1 MPIYSDDD
9 FRKLCDRAKTAWTV
23 AEYEHSSL
31 REVYRYL
38 WPERYQEMVSG
49 PGSAGKGSTSGDRPR
64 FDHLFDP
71 TGMQALEDGAA
82 QVAEVVHPWDSQ
94 WARWVPRAGIEEDVQ
109 PQLADLASS
118 FTAKA
123 MSALSRSNFHT
134 EATASHRDFLI
145 GTGFMALE
153 LDTREPRRV
162 MATSIPAYRM
172 ACECDAAG
180 RWTGFFRKYSPR
192 ARDLPAMFGRGATFS
207 EAANKAMKDE
217 PESRV
222 EVEYGWTWDHEG
234 KAWASC
240 AWETSQKHKIVEAEH
255 RTCPIIGYRASRT
268 GGRAWATGPAT
279 RALPDVKVANKVV
292 ELILQNA
299 AIAVTGMWQAEDDGV
314 LNPAAITLRAGII
327 IPKAS
332 GSDGLQPLEA
342 PGRFDV
348 SQMVLDDLRQ
358 NIKRALYVTRI
369 AEREMTAEEYR
380 GRLQQQI
387 REMRGMYGQLRNE
400 FVSPVNARTLDLLEQ
415 MGEIEAAEFDQ
426 LLDVQMTGP
435 MAQDAQMAEV
445 ERLQG
450 SFGVV
455 AGMVGPELAMAALN
469 AHEMVPWVA
478 RQMHAKTGMW
488 KSKEEIQQFGAQVQ
502 QMAAQMLAQQMAQ
515 QGAVQDGG
523 VAQ

>member
-31 REVYRYL
+31 REVYRWL
-38 WPERYQEMVSG
+38 WPERYYEMVSG
-49 PGSAGKGSTSGDRPR
+49 PSSLGQGNAAGDRAR
-64 FDHLFDP
+64 FDHIFDP

-82 QVAEVVHPWDSQ
+82 QVAEVIHPYDQ
-94 WARWVPRAGIEEDVQ
+94 EWARWVPRAGLREDVQ
-109 PQLADLASS
+109 PQVNDLAAG
-118 FTAKA
+118 FTSKA
-123 MSALSRSNFHT
+123 MDALSRSNFHT
-134 EATASHRDFLI
+134 EAAASHRDFLI
-145 GTGFMALE
+145 GTGFLALE
-153 LDTREPRRV
+153 TDTREPAKI
-162 MATSIPAYRM
+162 MATSVPAYRM

-180 RWTGFFRKYSPR
+180 RWTGFFRKYAPR
-192 ARDLPAMFGRGATFS
+192 ARDLEAMFGKGAEFS
-207 EAANKAMKDE
+207 TASSKAMRDE
-217 PESRV
+217 PESRISI
-222 EVEYGWTWDHEG
+222 EYGWTWDHAG
-234 KAWASC
+234 KQWASC
-240 AWETSQKHKIVEAEH
+240 AWETEQKHKIVESEH

-268 GGRAWATGPAT
+268 GGRAWATGPGT
-279 RALPDVKVANKVV
+279 RALPDVRVANKVV
-292 ELILQNA
+292 ELILNNA
-299 AIAVTGMWQAEDDGV
+299 ALAVTGMWQAEDDGV
-314 LNPAAITLRAGII
+314 LNPGAITLRAGLIV
-327 IPKAS
+327 PKAS
-332 GSDGLQPLEA
+332 GSDGLTPLEA

-348 SQMVLDDLRQ
+348 SQMVLDDLRA
-358 NIKRALYVTRI
+358 NIRRALYVTRV

-415 MGEIEAAEFDQ
+415 SGEIESAEFEQ
-426 LLDVQMTGP
+426 LLDVKMTGP
-435 MAQDAQMAEV
+435 LAQDANMAEV

-450 SFGVV
+450 SFTVV